1 MVQQEK
7 QGERH
12 ILQLSGKTP
21 KSPLLRKLQIIS
33 SITPNTQGLDNS
45 SDSSKEGLCLSL
57 EQKEYWERQ
66 IDFGTAEDK
75 NFLGEDLGNFLVV
88 QGAAVTDF
96 TDLGVLDGLAELG
109 SGGVFELGGDDF
121 GFFVEEGQ
129 DVVAVGDSSGSQV
142 ADQTLVALSG
152 FGIVQGDESIVI
164 LSGTLSTV
172 AAGDEGSSQDQTLEE
187 DNSSQEA
194 KGSSGG

>member
-1 MVQQEK
+1 LVVRD
-7 QGERH
+7 QGE
-12 ILQLSGKTP
+12 
-21 KSPLLRKLQIIS
+21 LLMGPEVKVRKREN
-33 SITPNTQGLDNS
+33 PQGMRVPVK
-45 SDSSKEGLCLSL
+45 KEML
-57 EQKEYWERQ
+57 Y
-66 IDFGTAEDK
+66 
-75 NFLGEDLGNFLVV
+75 FLGEDLGDFLVV

-109 SGGVFELGGDDF
+109 SGGVFKLGGDDF

>member
-121 GFFVEEGQ
+121 GLFVEEGQ
-129 DVVAVGDSSGSQV
+129 DVVAVGDSSGGQV

>member
-33 SITPNTQGLDNS
+33 SVTPNTQGLINS
-45 SDSSKEGLCLSL
+45 SDSSLEGLCLSL

-66 IDFGTAEDK
+66 IDFGTAKTK
-75 NFLGEDLGNFLVV
+75 NFLSEELGNFLVV

-96 TDLGVLDGLAELG
+96 ANLSVLDGLAELG
-109 SGGVFELGGDDF
+109 SGGVFEFGGDDF
-121 GFFVEEGQ
+121 GLSVEEGQ
-129 DVVAVGDSSGSQV
+129 DVVRVGDSSGGQV
-142 ADQTLVALSG
+142 ADQTLVA
-152 FGIVQGDESIVI
+152 
-164 LSGTLSTV
+164 
-172 AAGDEGSSQDQTLEE
+172 
-187 DNSSQEA
+187 
-194 KGSSGG
+194 